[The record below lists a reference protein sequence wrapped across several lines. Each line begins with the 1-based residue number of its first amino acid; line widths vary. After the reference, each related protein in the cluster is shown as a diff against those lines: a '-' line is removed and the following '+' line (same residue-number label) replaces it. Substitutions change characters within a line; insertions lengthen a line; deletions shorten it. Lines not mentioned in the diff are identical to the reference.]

1 MLETR
6 RDEGFGDLLDS
17 ITPLELIREISFGI
31 REERP
36 RSVSLA
42 EARKIV
48 AAEKGIAE
56 KDVIDN
62 AETSAQ
68 IKERQINFLRFIRG
82 ESAASSEDR
91 VPKVLA
97 VSHGGFIRRFLAN
110 HCDRNIEK
118 IRNCSVTIINVH
130 WPAAGDDEVLCEC
143 REGEVDRWD
152 HLSVVE
158 GEQQPQDVYSFPSL
172 RL

>member
-6 RDEGFGDLLDS
+6 RDAGFGDLLNS

-36 RSVSLA
+36 RSMSA
-42 EARKIV
+42 ADARKVV

-56 KDVIDN
+56 KDVVDN
-62 AETSAQ
+62 AETSGQ
-68 IKERQINFLRFIRG
+68 IKDRQVRFLRFLR
-82 ESAASSEDR
+82 ESAASSSE
-91 VPKVLA
+91 VNTPKILA

-110 HCDRNIEK
+110 HCNRNIEK
-118 IRNCSVTIINVH
+118 IRNCSVTIINVR
-130 WPAAGDDEVLCEC
+130 WPTGGDDEVICEC
-143 REGEVDRWD
+143 QEGEVDWYD
-152 HLSVVE
+152 HISSSDGAQVVC
-158 GEQQPQDVYSFPSL
+158 SFPSL